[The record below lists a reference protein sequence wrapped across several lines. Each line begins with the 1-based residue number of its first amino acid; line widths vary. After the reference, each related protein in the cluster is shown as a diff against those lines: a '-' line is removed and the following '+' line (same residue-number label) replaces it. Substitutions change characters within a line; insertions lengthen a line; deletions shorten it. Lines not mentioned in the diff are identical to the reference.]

1 MDEAM
6 SQEVMRE
13 ANRRSWNEATVAH
26 NSHKKD
32 QAGFLR
38 HGGST
43 LFLEEIELLGDLNGK
58 RVVHL
63 QCNAGQDTLSLA
75 KRGAIVTGVDISD
88 EAIAFAVSL
97 SAESG
102 IPASFYRADLYDW
115 FDGAHARQERF
126 DIAFCSYGALCWLPD
141 LDRWAAGISN
151 VLVPGGRFVTVE
163 FHPVSMMFNERLEL
177 THPYFSE
184 GNPLVWPGGVQDYVA
199 QSGPALAPS
208 GFADGI
214 GDFKNAH
221 TAYEFQWDIGTIIGA
236 LLRAGLMLE
245 RFDEHAFA
253 NGVRLFENMRE
264 APGRRMFLPE
274 QVPSLPLMFGL
285 SARKR
290 DVV

>member
-6 SQEVMRE
+6 SQEGMCE
-13 ANRRSWNEATVAH
+13 ANRGSWNEATVAH
-26 NSHKKD
+26 NSHKRD

-38 HGGST
+38 RGGST
-43 LFLEEIELLGDLNGK
+43 LFPEEIELLGDLNGK
-58 RVVHL
+58 QVVHL

-97 SAESG
+97 SGESG
-102 IPASFYRADLYDW
+102 IPACFHRADLYHW
-115 FDGAHARQERF
+115 FDGANARQERF

-141 LDRWAAGISN
+141 LDRWAAGVSN

-184 GNPLVWPGGVQDYVA
+184 GKPLVCLDGVEDYVA

-208 GFADGI
+208 GFTDGLR
-214 GDFKNAH
+214 DFKNAH

-245 RFDEHAFA
+245 RFDEYAYA
-253 NGVRLFENMRE
+253 NGARFFENMRE